1 MPNYK
6 LIFTDLDGTLLYPD
20 ISSVTPENLRA
31 IEELH
36 KMGVQVIPC
45 SGRPFKLIPQI
56 LRENPFI
63 RYISTSNGTVILDT
77 KTEEPIVDNRLCAE
91 HRRILVDILCK
102 YDIFPAFHMRGIDYC
117 DRSFF
122 KRENYERYG
131 LDSFFVEY
139 FEKHAIKVDGLM
151 QMAADEPTLA
161 MTCSFI
167 ADGEKRRELQA
178 ELERT
183 GLFRTAQSNPNNFE
197 AFSVN
202 AGKGNALR
210 ALAERLGVDISE
222 TIAVGDSNN
231 DATMIEAAGLGLA
244 VENALP
250 SLKEIADEVI
260 CPHKDHVLDYIL
272 NHYILK

>member
-1 MPNYK
+1 MASYK

-20 ISSVTPENLRA
+20 NGSVTPENLEA
-31 IEELH
+31 IEELY
-36 KMGVQVIPC
+36 KRGVHVIPC
-45 SGRPFKLIPQI
+45 SGRPFRLIPQV

-77 KTEEPIVDNRLCAE
+77 KTGEPIVDNRLCKE
-91 HRRILVDILCK
+91 HRRILVDTLSK

-117 DRSFF
+117 DSSYFN
-122 KRENYERYG
+122 KESYERYG
-131 LDSFFVEY
+131 LNVFFVEY

-167 ADGEKRRELQA
+167 ADSEKRRMLQA
-178 ELERT
+178 ELEQT
-183 GLFRTAQSNPNNFE
+183 GIFRTAQSNPNNIE

-250 SLKEIADEVI
+250 SLKAISDEVI

-272 NHYILK
+272 KHYIL